1 MFECDGF
8 KAKTSDELNSYANR
22 RALRRNESRMLSTS
36 GAATS
41 SLGDPVC
48 QTPLNVENAEVTQNR
63 PDVVSYR
70 LAASRGER
78 TAAKGSTMEPELV
91 HSAWLGEFLG
101 TFILILLGNGVNAS
115 VSLRKTYAENAGW
128 MVVTTG
134 WGIAVLCGVLTAQ
147 AFGSPGAHLNPAIS
161 LSAAVISGD
170 FSHLASFW
178 SAQLLGAMTGATLTW
193 LFFYP
198 HWKVTPEPGT
208 KLGVFCTGPAIP
220 HLPSNLLGE
229 ATGTFVLV
237 LVAGA
242 IFSHGVSA
250 SGPAPALGPWLV
262 ASLVW
267 GIGLSLGSTTG
278 YAINPARDLGPR
290 LVHFLLPIAGKGPSN
305 WRYAPIPIVGDL
317 AGAALAGLLLR
328 FAHL

>member
-1 MFECDGF
+1 MD
-8 KAKTSDELNSYANR
+8 
-22 RALRRNESRMLSTS
+22 
-36 GAATS
+36 
-41 SLGDPVC
+41 
-48 QTPLNVENAEVTQNR
+48 
-63 PDVVSYR
+63 
-70 LAASRGER
+70 
-78 TAAKGSTMEPELV
+78 PELL

-115 VSLRKTYAENAGW
+115 VSLRKCYAEGAGW
-128 MVVTTG
+128 MVIATG

-147 AFGSPGAHLNPAIS
+147 AFGSPGAHLNPAIT
-161 LSAAVISGD
+161 LSAAIAKGD
-170 FSHLASFW
+170 FSSLPSFW
-178 SAQLLGAMTGATLTW
+178 SAQMLGAMAGAGLTW

-198 HWKVTPEPGT
+198 HWAVTPEPAT
-208 KLGVFCTGPAIP
+208 KLGVFCTNAAIP

-242 IFSHGVSA
+242 IGSRGVSA

-262 ASLVW
+262 ACLVW

-290 LVHFLLPIAGKGPSN
+290 LMHFLLPIAGKGSSN

-317 AGAALAGLLLR
+317 VGAALAGVLLR
-328 FAHL
+328 FAHF